1 MKIKQFLIQFL
12 LYACTFIAI
21 MLLWNT
27 LSKSPLDLKGTA
39 FTGLIFGLL
48 IAWSTLKSKQRVDEE
63 LSSSETTT
71 V

>member
-1 MKIKQFLIQFL
+1 
-12 LYACTFIAI
+12 

-48 IAWSTLKSKQRVDEE
+48 MAWSTLKSKQRVDEE

-71 V
+71 VL